1 MKDKVF
7 EALGLEDLEH
17 IAGGVPI
24 DMIHKMAPDMIPEL
38 APELAS
44 KLDAI
49 LAQAQS
55 KGIPKSELTDRISEV
70 LDKDILAAVV
80 AYVDKVWW

>member
-7 EALGLEDLEH
+7 EILGLEDLEN

-24 DMIHKMAPDMIPEL
+24 DTIHKMAPDMIPEL
-38 APELAS
+38 APELAA

-49 LAQAQS
+49 FAQAQS
-55 KGIPKSELTDRISEV
+55 KGIPKSELTDRLSEV
-70 LDKDILAAVV
+70 LDNDILAAVV